1 MSISYVSWGDRVGG
15 GVSNTTITDINKT
28 RMVLLVVVIQLLLL
42 LLSQLL

>member
-1 MSISYVSWGDRVGG
+1 MYRGGIGWEG